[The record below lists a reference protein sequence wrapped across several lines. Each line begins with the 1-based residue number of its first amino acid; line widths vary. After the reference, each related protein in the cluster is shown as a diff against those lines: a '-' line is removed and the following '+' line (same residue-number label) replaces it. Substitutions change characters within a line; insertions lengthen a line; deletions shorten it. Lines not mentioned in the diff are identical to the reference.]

1 MRQTYIIGGVIL
13 LILLIAAAI
22 FFYRRRQAQLAA
34 EAAAAAE
41 AQRRAEEE
49 AARRAEEARQA
60 AEYAEM
66 RRQAIANGKE
76 PPDVPKELTQEEKRA
91 IEEREAVEA
100 LINTQPA
107 EAAMLIK
114 SWLSEE

>member
-1 MRQTYIIGGVIL
+1 
-13 LILLIAAAI
+13 
-22 FFYRRRQAQLAA
+22 
-34 EAAAAAE
+34 
-41 AQRRAEEE
+41 
-49 AARRAEEARQA
+49 
-60 AEYAEM
+60 M